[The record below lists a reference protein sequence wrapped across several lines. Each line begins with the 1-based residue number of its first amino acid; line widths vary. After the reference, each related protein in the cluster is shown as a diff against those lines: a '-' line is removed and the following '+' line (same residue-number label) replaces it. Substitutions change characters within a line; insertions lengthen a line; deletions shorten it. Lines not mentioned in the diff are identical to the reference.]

1 MKFLE
6 DPKFWVAA
14 ATVTFVAMVF
24 KPVKKMALAALDAR
38 ISKVRSELDSARSLR
53 EESEKIL
60 AEAQEKLAQSEKQAE
75 QILAHAKTE
84 ASNIIQFTKQKL
96 EKDIEIR
103 KNLALTK
110 IRSLEESSIAEVKK
124 NISALTILA
133 AHTILEE
140 NVDDATIRR
149 FDEDSAERIV
159 KVYH

>member
-14 ATVTFVAMVF
+14 ATVTFVVIVF
-24 KPVKKMALAALDAR
+24 KPVKKMVLTALDAR

-60 AEAQEKLAQSEKQAE
+60 AEAQEKLTKSEEEVKK
-75 QILAHAKTE
+75 ILLHAKTE

-103 KNLALTK
+103 KNLTLTK
-110 IRSLEESSIAEVKK
+110 IRSLEESSIAEMRKS
-124 NISALTILA
+124 ISAFTILA

-140 NVDDATIRR
+140 NVN
-149 FDEDSAERIV
+149 EDTSQRLDQESAERIG
-159 KVYH
+159 KMYH